1 MGKNSIKAVVN
12 GTTKRTIGLDLGDQY
27 SYFCLLD
34 EAGEKVEWGRV
45 KTSGEALEKRFG
57 GEEVARMVVEAGTH
71 SPWVSRA
78 CR

>member
-1 MGKNSIKAVVN
+1 MVKNSIKAVVN

-57 GEEVARMVVEAGTH
+57 GGRGGADGGGSWDAIRRGSVG
-71 SPWVSRA
+71 
-78 CR
+78 C